1 MAESA
6 VDILSKV
13 PIFARLSGRQLRK
26 ILRGVTEDHYDAGTV
41 IVRQGSRGETMFVIV
56 EGRAKVVRDERT
68 IAHRGE
74 GEFFGE
80 ISVIDGRPRTA
91 AVIAETPIR
100 CLVIFR
106 DQLREALMDEPA
118 AAWAMLESLASRLRE
133 E

>member
-1 MAESA
+1 MAESG
-6 VDILSKV
+6 VDILSRV
-13 PIFARLSGRQLRK
+13 PMFAHLSGRQLRK
-26 ILRGVTEDHYDAGTV
+26 ILRGASEDRYDAGTF
-41 IVRQGSRGETMFVIV
+41 IVRQGSRGETLFVIV
-56 EGRAKVVRDERT
+56 EGTAKVVRDDRT

-91 AVIAETPIR
+91 AVIAETSIR

-106 DQLREALMDEPA
+106 EQLRKALMDEPA

>member
-1 MAESA
+1 MAESG
-6 VDILSKV
+6 VDILSRV
-13 PIFARLSGRQLRK
+13 PLFSHLSARQLRK
-26 ILRGVTEDHYDAGTV
+26 ILRGASEDRYDAGTV
-41 IVRQGSRGETMFVIV
+41 IVREGSRGETLFVIV
-56 EGRAKVVRDERT
+56 EGTAKVVRSERT
-68 IAHRGE
+68 IAHRSE

-80 ISVIDGRPRTA
+80 ISVIGGRPRTA

-118 AAWAMLESLASRLRE
+118 AAWAMLEALASRVRE

>member
-1 MAESA
+1 
-6 VDILSKV
+6 V
-13 PIFARLSGRQLRK
+13 
-26 ILRGVTEDHYDAGTV
+26 
-41 IVRQGSRGETMFVIV
+41 
-56 EGRAKVVRDERT
+56 
-68 IAHRGE
+68 HRGE

-91 AVIAETPIR
+91 AVIAETPLR